1 MRKIV
6 AIGGGATGRFKPTSE
21 TTLID
26 REIVMLAG
34 KRKPRFLFVPT
45 ASAGCDEYCT
55 AIYKQFSRKLGCTVD
70 ILLLVNTDPAPA
82 AVMKRIL
89 WADIIYVGEGNTLRM
104 LKVWRDYGVD
114 DAIRAAMRQGTVLCG
129 ASAGSIAWFRWGNSD
144 SLKSAN
150 QQNRLIRV
158 KGLGLIPGLVCP
170 HYDTEKHR
178 RPSLKQ
184 MMKTTPG
191 VGIALDECCA
201 LIVVGDM
208 YRVIFSIKGRKAHR
222 VYWKRGVFNHE
233 EITPSQ
239 NFRPLKDLLS
249 K

>member
-1 MRKIV
+1 MMKII

-26 REIVMLAG
+26 RAIVKLAG

-45 ASAGCDEYCT
+45 ASAGCDQYCT

-70 ILLLVNTDPAPA
+70 ILLLVNTDPDPA
-82 AVMKRIL
+82 AIMKRIL
-89 WADIIYVGEGNTLRM
+89 WADIIYVGEGNTLSM
-104 LKVWRDYGVD
+104 LKVWRNYGVD
-114 DAIRAAMRQGTVLCG
+114 DAIRRAMRQDTVLCG

-150 QQNRLIRV
+150 EQNKLIRV
-158 KGLGLIPGLVCP
+158 KGLGLIPALVCP
-170 HYDTEKHR
+170 HYDTEEHR

-184 MMKTTPG
+184 MMETTPG

-201 LIVVGDM
+201 LIVVGDT
-208 YRVIFSIKGRKAHR
+208 YRVMSSLKGRKAHR
-222 VYWKRGVFNHE
+222 VYWKRGNFNHE
-233 EITPSQ
+233 EITPSRQ
-239 NFRPLKDLLS
+239 FRPLKNLLS